1 MSETNNVPVAAKK
14 EEGVSLTKR
23 EIRLDI
29 LFGSLWRNKKK
40 YVLPLVITFV
50 VSSLLVVCIPR
61 YYTVKVTLAPEAS
74 IGGGEGGLSSL
85 ASMAG
90 INLSSMNSGDAI
102 IPMFYPDV
110 MSSTDFVVPL
120 LAEKV
125 KTADGE
131 FEGTVADY
139 MSKHQKAAWWNL
151 ALAWVVNKLK
161 PAEEE
166 PSVGGTPKPLWD
178 VNPKALTKRQERM
191 VEGLARSVGSVVDKK
206 TDVITISAT
215 AQDPQVAAQLAEI
228 ATAHLQEFII
238 IYRTKKAKNDLEH
251 YQKLYR
257 ESEAEYHKTQG
268 EYAAYA
274 DSHQDVVQSSFR
286 MKEQALENELQLAFN
301 QYSQLKQQVQLAE
314 AKVMER
320 TPAFTVI
327 QNATVP
333 TRPTGPKRMI
343 SVLAFLVLCF
353 LVTSAWIL
361 VKDPQVKF

>member
-1 MSETNNVPVAAKK
+1 MSETTVTAATKK
-14 EEGVSLTKR
+14 EEGGSLTKK
-23 EIRLDI
+23 EIRLDL

-50 VSSLLVVCIPR
+50 VTSLLVACIPR

-74 IGGGEGGLSSL
+74 IGGGENGLNSL
-85 ASMAG
+85 ANMAG
-90 INLSSMNSGDAI
+90 INLSTMNSSDAI

-139 MSKHQKAAWWNL
+139 LAKHQKAAWWNL
-151 ALAWVVNKLK
+151 ALGWVVNKLK
-161 PAEEE
+161 PAEDA
-166 PSVGGTPKPLWD
+166 PVGKPKPLWD

-228 ATAHLQEFII
+228 ATTHLQEFII
-238 IYRTKKAKNDLEH
+238 TYRTKKAKNDLEH
-251 YQKLYR
+251 YQQLYR
-257 ESEAEYHKTQG
+257 EAETEYHKTQR
-268 EYAAYA
+268 EYAVYA

-301 QYSQLKQQVQLAE
+301 QYSQLKQQVQLSE

-333 TRPTGPKRMI
+333 TRPSGPKRMFT
-343 SVLAFLVLCF
+343 VLAFLVLCF
-353 LVTSAWIL
+353 LGTSVWIL